1 MSQKYPKYTK
11 AVKLDTIYRG
21 DTFDGFRLKI
31 SEGGT
36 PVVPLHARCHLKT
49 TRGSKVADLDPRID
63 GDYVVVDPVMDT
75 ADWKTGTLVFD
86 VELTFDDRV
95 RTFITGSFEVVEDI
109 TV

>member
-1 MSQKYPKYTK
+1 MATPKYSK
-11 AVKLDTIYRG
+11 HIKLDTIYRG

-31 SEGGT
+31 SEAGT
-36 PVVPLHARCHLKT
+36 PIVPLSARCHLKT
-49 TRGSKVADLDPRID
+49 TRGSKVADLSPWIE
-63 GDYVVVDPVMDT
+63 GDYVIVDAILDT
-75 ADWKTGTLVFD
+75 SGWKTGTLVFD